1 MHFGENQLSPSLFG
15 LSPLTTGHPPSF
27 QPWWV
32 RPSTRSYPRFSL
44 PMGRSLGFGSRARD
58 WSPVSDSLS
67 LRLRLIDLTSPR
79 TANSPAH
86 SSKGTPSPAPG
97 CPGSELRQLV
107 GSRFQVLFHSP
118 PGVLFT
124 FPSRYWFTIG
134 RQGVL
139 SLRGWAPQIHTGFH
153 GPRATREIHRE
164 VRRLSPTGL
173 LPPMAGPFH
182 GLRLGA
188 DFVTL
193 RIRRRGSWWLPLPP
207 HGNATGLSH
216 RAGLGS

>member
-1 MHFGENQLSPSLFG
+1 MHFGENQLSRSLIG
-15 LSPLTTGHPPSF
+15 LSPLPTGHPPGF

-32 RPSTRSYPRFSL
+32 RSSTGSYPRFNL
-44 PMGRSLGFGSRARD
+44 PMGRSLGFGSSARD
-58 WSPVSDSLS
+58 YDARLGLAFATASPGG
-67 LRLRLIDLTSPR
+67 LTSPR

-124 FPSRYWFTIG
+124 FPSRYWSTIG

-153 GPRATREIHRE
+153 VPRVTREHHSQAGRF
-164 VRRLSPTGL
+164 LPTGL
-173 LPPMAGPFH
+173 LPSAAVLSKN
-182 GLRLGA
+182 LRLAAG
-188 DFVTL
+188 FVT
-193 RIRRRGSWWLPLPP
+193 
-207 HGNATGLSH
+207 A
-216 RAGLGS
+216 

>member
-1 MHFGENQLSPSLFG
+1 MAF
-15 LSPLTTGHPPSF
+15 HP
-27 QPWWV
+27 
-32 RPSTRSYPRFSL
+32 YPQVIPQVFN
-44 PMGRSLGFGSRARD
+44 PGGFGPPRGLTLASACPWIDHSASGLEHATMVARLGLAFATA
-58 WSPVSDSLS
+58 SPDG
-67 LRLRLIDLTSPR
+67 LTSPR

-153 GPRATREIHRE
+153 VPRATRDTHSQTDGLCLQGCYLL
-164 VRRLSPTGL
+164 RR
-173 LPPMAGPFH
+173 PFP
-182 GLRLGA
+182 RTF
-188 DFVTL
+188 D
-193 RIRRRGSWWLPLPP
+193 
-207 HGNATGLSH
+207 
-216 RAGLGS
+216 

>member
-1 MHFGENQLSPSLFG
+1 MHFGENQLSPSLLG
-15 LSPLTTGHPPSF
+15 LSPLTTGHPPGF

-32 RPSTRSYPRFSL
+32 RPSTGSYPRFSL

-58 WSPVSDSLS
+58 WIA
-67 LRLRLIDLTSPR
+67 RLGLAFATATPEGLTSPR

-86 SSKGTPSPAPG
+86 SSKGAPSPAPG

-107 GSRFQVLFHSP
+107 GSRFQVLFRSP

-124 FPSRYWFTIG
+124 FPSRYLFTIG

-153 GPRATREIHRE
+153 VPRVTREHRSE
-164 VRRLSPTGL
+164 TGRLSPTGL
-173 LPPMAGPFH
+173 LPSVAVLSKN
-182 GLRLGA
+182 LRL
-188 DFVTL
+188 T
-193 RIRRRGSWWLPLPP
+193 
-207 HGNATGLSH
+207 
-216 RAGLGS
+216 AGFLTP

>member
-1 MHFGENQLSPSLFG
+1 MAFHPYPQVIPQVFNPGGFG
-15 LSPLTTGHPPSF
+15 PP
-27 QPWWV
+27 
-32 RPSTRSYPRFSL
+32 
-44 PMGRSLGFGSRARD
+44 RSLTSASACPWVD
-58 WSPVSDSLS
+58 HSDSGLGHATKDA
-67 LRLRLIDLTSPR
+67 RLGLAFATASPDGLTSPR

-153 GPRATREIHRE
+153 VPRITREHRSE
-164 VRRLSPTGL
+164 AGRFSPTGL
-173 LPPMAGPFH
+173 LPSAAV
-182 GLRLGA
+182 LSKNVRLTTE
-188 DFVTL
+188 FVT
-193 RIRRRGSWWLPLPP
+193 P
-207 HGNATGLSH
+207 
-216 RAGLGS
+216 

>member
-1 MHFGENQLSPSLFG
+1 LIG
-15 LSPLTTGHPPSF
+15 LSPPPTGHPPGF

-32 RPSTRSYPRFSL
+32 RPSTESYLRFSL

-58 WSPVSDSLS
+58 WIARLGLAFATASPEG
-67 LRLRLIDLTSPR
+67 LTSPR

-124 FPSRYWFTIG
+124 FPSRYWSTIG

-139 SLRGWAPQIHTGFH
+139 SLRGWAPQIRTGFH
-153 GPRATREIHRE
+153 VPRATRDTHSQTDRF
-164 VRRLSPTGL
+164 SPTGL
-173 LPPMAGPFH
+173 LPSAAALSKD
-182 GLRLGA
+182 LRLTIG
-188 DFVTL
+188 FVTA
-193 RIRRRGSWWLPLPP
+193 RWGHRPIKWVPRPP
-207 HGNATGLSH
+207 HGNAGGLSR
-216 RAGLGS
+216 RAGLGSSPFARRY

>member
-1 MHFGENQLSPSLFG
+1 
-15 LSPLTTGHPPSF
+15 
-27 QPWWV
+27 
-32 RPSTRSYPRFSL
+32 
-44 PMGRSLGFGSRARD
+44 MGRSLGFGSRARD
-58 WSPVSDSLS
+58 YDA
-67 LRLRLIDLTSPR
+67 RLGLAFATATPDGLTSPR

-139 SLRGWAPQIHTGFH
+139 SLRGWAPQIHAKFH
-153 GPRATREIHRE
+153 VLRVTREHHSE
-164 VRRLSPTGL
+164 TGRLSPTGL
-173 LPPMAGPFH
+173 LPSAAVLSRCVRLAAGFVNSATEPP
-182 GLRLGA
+182 LG
-188 DFVTL
+188 
-193 RIRRRGSWWLPLPP
+193 RCGSHDPRTETPVGC
-207 HGNATGLSH
+207 HAA
-216 RAGLGS
+216 RV

>member
-1 MHFGENQLSPSLFG
+1 MHFGENQLSPSLLG
-15 LSPLTTGHPPSF
+15 LSPLSTGHPPGF

-139 SLRGWAPQIHTGFH
+139 SLRVWAPQIHADFH
-153 GPRATREIHRE
+153 VPRVTREHHTETSRF
-164 VRRLSPTGL
+164 SATGL
-173 LPPMAGPFH
+173 LPSVAVLSRCVRLTAG
-182 GLRLGA
+182 
-188 DFVTL
+188 FVTAQL
-193 RIRRRGSWWLPLPP
+193 NPR
-207 HGNATGLSH
+207 
-216 RAGLGS
+216 